1 MEEED
6 DQKDPFVQPCICD
19 GSLKYIHLSCLK
31 KWISTH
37 SCLKLDSNE
46 DCSIFLIKPIE
57 CELCK
62 TKFPDYIKHQNRLYP
77 LLDFT
82 NVYKSYMTLESL
94 TLDKNNN
101 KFIYVVSLA
110 KNKKIKAGRGHECN
124 ILFSD
129 ISISRIHSH
138 FIIENRNIYLEDN
151 DSKFGTLIFIQ
162 TPKLK
167 ISQELPLY
175 IQIGRT
181 SLEISIKKD
190 FKLFSCCEIV
200 EKKSIYFYYN
210 QNEKY
215 IKDNIE
221 LIVKDN
227 ESESEESE
235 FYYKNNNTQ
244 EIKNFQNNSIHIKE
258 IDKMSDNE
266 YLLIKHNKKTKDIK
280 RGVFLDDENDKIEN
294 ESFKENKSD
303 NNKDNNQ
310 SNNKDNNQENN
321 NEIIDN
327 NENNIEENENDKK
340 EGDASEVPSINI
352 DDNNGN
358 NNANDENDN
367 NNANN
372 ENDNNNIDNENNNT
386 NTHDEENG
394 NIIESNNSSEENE
407 NELTN
412 QNDSTMGEVLENI
425 F

>member
-1 MEEED
+1 
-6 DQKDPFVQPCICD
+6 
-19 GSLKYIHLSCLK
+19 
-31 KWISTH
+31 
-37 SCLKLDSNE
+37 LKLDSNE

-101 KFIYVVSLA
+101 KFIYVVSLT

-181 SLEISIKKD
+181 SLEISIEKD

-280 RGVFLDDENDKIEN
+280 RGVFLDDENEKIEN
-294 ESFKENKSD
+294 ESFKENKS
-303 NNKDNNQ
+303 
-310 SNNKDNNQENN
+310 ENN

-327 NENNIEENENDKK
+327 NENNIEENENENDKK
-340 EGDASEVPSINI
+340 GGDASEVPSINI
-352 DDNNGN
+352 NGNNGN

-412 QNDSTMGEVLENI
+412 QNDSTMGEILENI